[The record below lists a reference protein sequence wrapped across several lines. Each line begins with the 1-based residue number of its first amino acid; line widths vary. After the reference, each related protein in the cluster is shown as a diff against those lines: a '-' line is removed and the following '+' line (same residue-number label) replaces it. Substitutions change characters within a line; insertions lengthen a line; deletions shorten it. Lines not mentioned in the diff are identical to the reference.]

1 MIIADTGYWLALGD
15 KRDKHH
21 QRAILFAQTCKERM
35 ITTHAVM
42 TEVCHLLLERQG
54 VKAQL
59 QFMEMYRLGAFDVFE
74 IKEIH
79 KERLVEL
86 MRQYADLPMDFADA
100 SMVLVAEN
108 LGHGRI
114 LSTDQRDFHTYR
126 WKNTKPFQNL
136 LF

>member
-1 MIIADTGYWLALGD
+1 MIITDTGYWLALGD

-21 QRAILFAQTCKERM
+21 QRAVLFAQTCKERM
-35 ITTHAVM
+35 ITTYAVM

-100 SMVLVAEN
+100 SMVLLAEH

-126 WKNTKPFQNL
+126 WKHTKPFENL